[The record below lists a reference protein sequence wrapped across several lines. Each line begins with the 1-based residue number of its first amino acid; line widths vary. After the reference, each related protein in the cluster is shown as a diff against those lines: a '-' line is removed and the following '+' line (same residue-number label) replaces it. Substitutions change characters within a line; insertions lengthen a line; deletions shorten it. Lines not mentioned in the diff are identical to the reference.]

1 MNKPAPL
8 PLQRISVFM
17 PQRLSDEEVERL
29 FIMRSELFH
38 TLIDSIRSE
47 ETGGI
52 PQHHLLIGQ
61 RGMGKTT
68 LLKRV
73 DVELKKQP
81 LQQVFIPLTFP
92 EEQYNIDRL
101 SKFWLNSLDAVA
113 DTLQAE
119 GDEQKAFALDAEIAG
134 LASIKNE
141 EELSQRAYDTLK
153 RITQGLN
160 RRPVLL
166 LDNLNLI
173 FDRLGET
180 AQSKLRKLIN
190 EPDAPI
196 IIGASPETF
205 DENLR
210 YDAPFYDAFAVH
222 YLEKLSFR
230 QMLGMLRHLSELT
243 DQTKLLGQ
251 LTAENRPRLET
262 LHALTGGNIRTVVIL
277 FSLIAQGLSSDVFQD
292 LEALIDQMTPLYKS
306 RFEELAPQAQ
316 VVVDAVAINWHPCN
330 LETLRD
336 RTSLENNQLSVQLDR
351 LSKSGWVSRLGKR
364 KAARYEINER
374 FFNVWY
380 LMRRAVRRQRQEM
393 VWLTRFMQVFFTRP
407 ELTQHAR
414 DFMRSVYE
422 RENEHELGY
431 GLALA
436 RALPNQTGAKL
447 KARIY
452 HHLIRKVEGN
462 LTKLEDMPGV
472 NIDEVNEGMVETYK
486 AEESSRLVEEATTTY
501 YYHKTTEELEDVEK
515 LCRKATEL
523 NPKNDEAWVKL
534 GDVLSELDKK
544 VEAEKCFR
552 QGLELNDQ
560 NEWAWFGL
568 VFIYWNSD
576 QEKAKSLFED
586 SLRSNPKFSKIWDLY
601 IEFSY
606 DKLTKEHQISVC
618 ERACTAMPEE
628 TLFATGFAEALAD
641 SGKLEQAEKMYWKAI
656 RDSEFNST
664 EVIRYRHFL
673 MEQKRYDDVESL
685 FATAINE
692 NGKSASL
699 YEYYGHFLT
708 SFERY
713 LEAEKMYKK
722 AISVSRK
729 GKSLWETGRNLHY
742 LGQLYDHHMHRY
754 ALAEQAYRHSIE
766 VDSDSTS
773 YYAKK
778 DLVFLL
784 GNRLDRI
791 EEAKAVWEMISDEP
805 YYKRGKQFLRVA
817 LNVWD
822 GDKTNFQQ
830 LLRESLVEEG
840 DKQLDYTESSVWR
853 QTLATAVRFG
863 YGEDVLS
870 IFRETGHQLIWRPFY
885 EAIKAL
891 TLNSEEYLRTEV
903 AAEVRDIA
911 IKIFTAMWEY
921 NNPGASAD

>member
-1 MNKPAPL
+1 MTKPAPL

-17 PQRLSDEEVERL
+17 PQRLSDDEVERL
-29 FIMRSELFH
+29 FIMRGELFQ

-47 ETGGI
+47 GVGGI

-81 LQQVFIPLTFP
+81 LQQGFIPLTFP

-134 LASIKNE
+134 LAAIKNE
-141 EELSQRAYDTLK
+141 QELSQRAYETFK
-153 RITQGLN
+153 RVTQTLN

-180 AQSKLRKLIN
+180 AQSKLRKLIT
-190 EPDAPI
+190 EPGAPI
-196 IIGASPETF
+196 IISASPETF

-230 QMLGMLRHLSELT
+230 QMLAMLRHLSELT
-243 DQTKLLGQ
+243 EQTKLLSQ

-316 VVVDAVAINWHPCN
+316 VVVDAVALNWHPCN
-330 LETLRD
+330 LETLRE

-351 LSKSGWVSRLGKR
+351 LSKSGWISRLGKR
-364 KAARYEINER
+364 KAVRYEINER

-414 DFMRSVYE
+414 DFMRSVYD

-452 HHLIRKVEGN
+452 HHLLRKVEGN
-462 LTKLEDMPGV
+462 LTKLEDMAGV
-472 NIDEVNEGMVETYK
+472 NIDEVDETMVETYK
-486 AEESSRLVEEATTTY
+486 VEESIRLVEEATTIY
-501 YYHKTTEELEDVEK
+501 YHHKTTDELIIVER
-515 LCRKATEL
+515 LSRKAIEL
-523 NPKNDEAWVKL
+523 NPNNDEAWGKL
-534 GDVLSELDKK
+534 GDALSELDKK
-544 VEAEKCFR
+544 PEAEECYKR
-552 QGLELNDQ
+552 AIKLNDQ
-560 NEWAWFGL
+560 NEQVWFGI
-568 VFIYWNSD
+568 VFIYWESEP
-576 QEKAKSLFED
+576 QKTTALFED
-586 SLRSNPKFSKIWDLY
+586 ALRCNPKFSEIWNLY
-601 IEFSY
+601 IDFSY
-606 DKLTKEHQISVC
+606 SKLTKEQQLSVC
-618 ERACTAMPEE
+618 ERAYVAMPEE
-628 TLFATGFAEALAD
+628 TLFAISFAEALAE
-641 SGKLEQAEKMYWKAI
+641 SGKLEEADEMYWKAI
-656 RDSEFNST
+656 RASKFNST
-664 EVIRYRHFL
+664 EVVRYRHFL
-673 MEQKRYDDVESL
+673 IDQRRYDAIEPL
-685 FATAINE
+685 FIAAVDE
-692 NGKSASL
+692 NKKSASL
-699 YEYYGHFLT
+699 YEYYADFLT
-708 SFERY
+708 AVEHY
-713 LEAEKMYKK
+713 QEAEKMYKK
-722 AISVSRK
+722 GVSAGRK
-729 GKSLWETGRNLHY
+729 SKSSWETGNNLRS
-742 LGQLYDHHMHRY
+742 LGQLYGRYMHRY
-754 ALAEQAYRHSIE
+754 SLAEQAYRDSIE
-766 VDSDSTS
+766 ADGNSES

-778 DLVFLL
+778 GLIFLL
-784 GNRLDRI
+784 GNRLNKV
-791 EEAKAVWEMISDEP
+791 EEAKAVWQTISDESF
-805 YYKRGKQFLRVA
+805 YKNQKQFLRVMLSA
-817 LNVWD
+817 WE
-822 GDKTNFQQ
+822 GDKTGFRQ
-830 LLRESLVEEG
+830 LLHEALAEKG
-840 DKQLDYTESSVWR
+840 DKQLEHMDADDWQ
-853 QTLATAVRFG
+853 QTLATAVRVG
-863 YGEDVLS
+863 YGEEVLS

-891 TLNSEEYLRTEV
+891 TLNSEDYLKTEV

-911 IKIFTAMWEY
+911 LKIFTSMWEY
-921 NNPGASAD
+921 NNPVEPTE